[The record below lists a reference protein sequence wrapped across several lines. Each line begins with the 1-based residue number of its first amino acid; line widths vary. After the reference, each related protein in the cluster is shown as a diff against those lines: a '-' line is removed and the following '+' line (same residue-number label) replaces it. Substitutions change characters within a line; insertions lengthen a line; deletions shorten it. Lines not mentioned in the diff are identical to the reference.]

1 MSNNAECLMPNDE
14 GMTKSKRR
22 RAFASYV
29 RYLSV
34 RPCFV
39 ISHLCF
45 VIFLALAV
53 PSDAAPAPS
62 AKEILD
68 LVRLLESRQQ
78 IDLDGRLREDEK
90 VIPFHLTQTG
100 PLVRY
105 SFSDPEEVLQ
115 LRLGENGSRLD
126 LVTDTG
132 AEKFP
137 AEKLNEKIRGTGISY
152 EDLALKFLYWPNA
165 RVLGDETV
173 RTRSCWKLQV
183 VAPSRNSKYW
193 NVVIWVDK
201 ASGALMRM
209 EAYDWDGKLAK
220 RFEVISAQ
228 KIDNRWFLKQ
238 MRVEEL
244 QPGTNKVQARTY
256 LEIKQ

>member
-1 MSNNAECLMPNDE
+1 MRVTVVVFTFVVA
-14 GMTKSKRR
+14 
-22 RAFASYV
+22 V
-29 RYLSV
+29 LS
-34 RPCFV
+34 
-39 ISHLCF
+39 
-45 VIFLALAV
+45 
-53 PSDAAPAPS
+53 AAPPPS

-68 LVRLLESRQQ
+68 SVRMLEARQQ
-78 IDLDGRLREDEK
+78 IDLEGQLREDEK

-100 PLVRY
+100 PLIRY
-105 SFSDPEEVLQ
+105 SFADPEEVLQ

-126 LVTDTG
+126 VVTAAG
-132 AEKFP
+132 SEKFP

-152 EDLALKFLYWPNA
+152 EELALKFLYWPNA

-173 RTRSCWKLQV
+173 RTRSCWKLQS
-183 VAPSRNSKYW
+183 VAPSRDSQYW

-209 EAYDWDGKLAK
+209 EGYDWNGKLAK

-228 KIDNRWFLKQ
+228 KIDDRWFLKQ

-244 QPGTNKVQARTY
+244 QPGTNKVRARTY
-256 LEIKQ
+256 LEIKR

>member
-1 MSNNAECLMPNDE
+1 M
-14 GMTKSKRR
+14 RR
-22 RAFASYV
+22 LILFSFA
-29 RYLSV
+29 
-34 RPCFV
+34 
-39 ISHLCF
+39 
-45 VIFLALAV
+45 LAL
-53 PSDAAPAPS
+53 PIYAAPPPS
-62 AKEILD
+62 AREILD
-68 LVRLLESRQQ
+68 SVRLLESRQQ
-78 IDLDGRLREDEK
+78 IDLDGQLREEEK
-90 VIPFHLTQTG
+90 VIPFHLAQTG
-100 PLVRY
+100 PLIRY

-126 LVTDTG
+126 LVTDAG

-183 VAPSRNSKYW
+183 VAPSRNSQYW

-209 EAYDWDGKLAK
+209 EAYAWDGKLAK

-256 LEIKQ
+256 LEIKR